1 MTAETGVKWLLR
13 IISITTVPA
22 FIAAVMP
29 QDRLVA
35 LLNWIDPE
43 LSAGLLVRYITR
55 CLMGVYA
62 FLGIQ
67 ALIWSTDVKRYRPLI
82 VNLCVCAIIGCV
94 VALTALVIGVPPVER
109 TRVFWIAFIDIT
121 EGLAHTILLAIL
133 ILRIPAYDYRF

>member
-13 IISITTVPA
+13 IISITTIPA

-29 QDRLVA
+29 QSSLVA

-67 ALIWSTDVKRYRPLI
+67 AVIWSTDVKRYRPLI
-82 VNLCVCAIIGCV
+82 ISLCVCAIVGCV
-94 VALTALVIGVPPVER
+94 VALTALVIGVPSAQR

-121 EGLAHTILLAIL
+121 EGLAHTVLLTIL
-133 ILRIPAYDYRF
+133 ILRVPVHDHRF